1 MRRYRAEIVLL
12 LCTLLLCF
20 LAVRALSQEAKPDLP
35 KVTALKPGDEVKPL
49 ELESAKLGKLK
60 AQIARDEAQETL
72 LQQQFS
78 NLEIEKRALQS
89 NLDALVKEI
98 STRIR
103 KETGGVE
110 IIYDPRTG
118 EDGTFH
124 VNTVPAPP
132 TAAAK
137 AHEPSR

>member
-12 LCTLLLCF
+12 VFVLVLCF
-20 LAVRALSQEAKPDLP
+20 VAVRAFSQDTKPA
-35 KVTALKPGDEVKPL
+35 VAATLKPGDEVKPL
-49 ELESAKLGKLK
+49 ELEAAKLGKLK
-60 AQIARDEAQETL
+60 AQIARDEAQETV

-78 NLEIEKRALQS
+78 NLEVEKRTLQA
-89 NLDALVKEI
+89 NLDALVKDVA
-98 STRIR
+98 TRVR
-103 KETGGVE
+103 KETGGIE
-110 IIYDPRTG
+110 IVYDPRTG

-137 AHEPSR
+137 AHESSR